1 MAKPLKD
8 MELKKTPFY
17 EKHVEQNARVVDFS
31 GWALPLE
38 YSSILEEVKQTRS
51 HCGLFDAS
59 HMGRI
64 RLRGA
69 GALEFLQKLVTNN
82 LLSLGKGRMQYN
94 LLLNHRGGVIDD
106 LMVYNLE
113 ESYLC
118 VVNASNADKVFLWF
132 KENKTEDVSINN
144 ESQDTAML
152 CLQGPSACA
161 VMEKVLRKKLDK
173 VKYLQFIQEKI
184 EGKEALISRSGY
196 TGEDGFEIY
205 VNSFDAV
212 FWWDLIV
219 GIGKDFGLKLCGLGA
234 RDILRIEAGYPLYG
248 HEIDEEIDPYE
259 ACLCR
264 AVKFDKD
271 FIGKAELIKRKAKG
285 IKRRR
290 VGLVMED
297 RAVPRQGYPV
307 YCREREIGKVCSG
320 TYSPTLDKF
329 IGMAHLDVEFSYLN
343 NSITVKIRNKNYK
356 AKIVNFPFVEI
367 RTYRDSQTLAVKN

>member
-1 MAKPLKD
+1 

-17 EKHVEQNARVVDFS
+17 EKHVERKARVVDFS

-59 HMGRI
+59 HMGQI
-64 RLRGA
+64 RLRGEKS
-69 GALEFLQKLVTNN
+69 LEFLQKLVTNN

-118 VVNASNADKVFLWF
+118 VVNASNVEKVFLWF
-132 KENKTEDVSINN
+132 KENKTEDVSIDN
-144 ESQDTAML
+144 ESKDTAML
-152 CLQGPSACA
+152 CLQGPAACA
-161 VMEKVLRKKLDK
+161 VMEKVLCKKLDK

-212 FWWDLIV
+212 FWWDLIT
-219 GIGKDFGLKLCGLGA
+219 GIGKDFGLELCGLGA

-259 ACLCR
+259 ACLSW
-264 AVKFDKD
+264 AVKFNKD

-307 YCREREIGKVCSG
+307 YCRERAIGKVCSG

-329 IGMAHLDVEFSYLN
+329 IAMAHLDVEFSYLN
-343 NSITVKIRNKNYK
+343 NSITVKIRDKNYK

-367 RTYRDSQTLAVKN
+367 RTYRDFQTLAVKNLRF